1 MDLGIRPETITK
13 VELHHNVRD
22 CIGFFKPA
30 RKHFLTGK
38 ILSEGGY
45 YNAYGDRITI
55 LETHEVREKEGKIYG
70 ALHHKIVIYGVQ
82 KLPLYLHFSSLHNA
96 KNAFEIL
103 TSRAGL
109 DVISSEF
116 FYKY

>member
-30 RKHFLTGK
+30 RRHFLTGK
-38 ILSEGGY
+38 ILREGGY

-70 ALHHKIVIYGVQ
+70 AVHHKMVIYGVQ
-82 KLPLYLHFSSLHNA
+82 PLPLYLQFSNLDNA
-96 KNAFEIL
+96 KNAFEVL
-103 TSRAGL
+103 TSGAGL
-109 DVISSEF
+109 DIVSLNL
-116 FYKY
+116 YKY